1 MPPQVLRLAVEMGQH
16 DAEGGG
22 EIKGTASTGHLHP
35 QPLCI
40 SLFACAFAH
49 QGRRVLT
56 RTVGEERKRARSW
69 QLKQAGSPRKT
80 ETQVSSET
88 GEHETAVHS
97 QAAAHGPEKVK
108 PGPRAVKAA
117 FQI

>member
-1 MPPQVLRLAVEMGQH
+1 MTQK
-16 DAEGGG
+16 GG
-22 EIKGTASTGHLHP
+22 EIKGTASTRHLHP

-69 QLKQAGSPRKT
+69 QLKQTGSPRKT

-88 GEHETAVHS
+88 GNMR
-97 QAAAHGPEKVK
+97 QQFI
-108 PGPRAVKAA
+108 PRPWPMAQKK
-117 FQI
+117 